1 MNTATFKTTTAMICG
16 ITFAAISIYC
26 SALLWWSFAETL
38 TDQIIAAIIGS
49 GFVVCQYLFHAN
61 KNYLTT
67 AVLFTISA
75 AATVGWIESRYDSIK
90 TNDLT
95 SNTSYTE
102 KSKTLTQ
109 LNKTLALQNLSA
121 QNDLA
126 NTSANYTGRANRT
139 LNQAKQTQ
147 AAIARIETEIEHLK
161 NSDISSKK
169 SGATIANHL
178 DQYRWILWALLAAMI
193 DLIPMRCFAIANGQ
207 NTAKKN
213 QKIATQNVAKN
224 VTATIQ
230 NSRTVA
236 PQPPQKQPATIL
248 RSVAPNDTNNVA
260 KLKQYDFKTDHI
272 AEEIKRNEYGDKPSI
287 RRVMKQHNIRYEQT
301 KNIFDELIRMNV
313 IQQHGNRYQ
322 RCQSKPAAQE
332 QTA

>member
-1 MNTATFKTTTAMICG
+1 MNTATFKTTTAMISG

-147 AAIARIETEIEHLK
+147 AAIARIESEIEHLK

-193 DLIPMRCFAIANGQ
+193 DLIPMRCFTIANGQ

-213 QKIATQNVAKN
+213 QKNATQNVAKN
-224 VTATIQ
+224 VTAAVK
-230 NSRTVA
+230 NNNGKGW
-236 PQPPQKQPATIL
+236 QPTHQQPASIL
-248 RSVAPNDTNNVA
+248 RIVASSNSNIVTEQTQHDPLTQ
-260 KLKQYDFKTDHI
+260 KI
-272 AEEIKRNEYGDKPSI
+272 AGEIIANKYGQKPSQ
-287 RRVMKQHNIRYEQT
+287 RRVMKQHNLRHERTKTIFEQLV
-301 KNIFDELIRMNV
+301 KMNV

-322 RCQSKPAAQE
+322 RSQSKTETQE

>member
-1 MNTATFKTTTAMICG
+1 MKTATFKTSTAMICG

-67 AVLFTISA
+67 AVLFAISA
-75 AATVGWIESRYDSIK
+75 AATIGWIESRYDSIK
-90 TNDLT
+90 TIDLT
-95 SNTSYTE
+95 SNASYSE
-102 KSKTLTQ
+102 KAKTLTQ
-109 LNKTLALQNLSA
+109 LNNTLALQNLSA

-147 AAIARIETEIEHLK
+147 AAIARIESEIEHLK

-193 DLIPMRCFAIANGQ
+193 DLIPMRCFTIAHTQNTKNTKERNVANNVTENVAHNHGKGWQPESQQAATPLHIVASNATENTAENIELDPLTKTIAGEIIAN
-207 NTAKKN
+207 K
-213 QKIATQNVAKN
+213 
-224 VTATIQ
+224 
-230 NSRTVA
+230 
-236 PQPPQKQPATIL
+236 
-248 RSVAPNDTNNVA
+248 
-260 KLKQYDFKTDHI
+260 
-272 AEEIKRNEYGDKPSI
+272 YGEKPSQ
-287 RRVMKQHNIRYEQT
+287 RRVMKKHNLRHERT
-301 KNIFDELIRMNV
+301 KNIFDELMKMNV
-313 IQQHGNRYQ
+313 IQPQGNRFIRTQ
-322 RCQSKPAAQE
+322 KLAQTSNKE
-332 QTA
+332 HTA